1 MLRTK
6 TPSLTDC
13 LTKCTRYRKQKK
25 GEVKFSYELDDT
37 AVVVEVYAQLALLAA
52 DCSFDPYKRDDFLF
66 VVFLIRRAPA
76 LRKSIFSRMNYVEIF
91 NILSK
96 VSPTEHEK
104 IGLSLSLLIN
114 TMNSVDLSNTVGL
127 ICDIRAH
134 GFDEW
139 LAFVAK
145 KINDGRAPNSVN
157 NSNPWLWI
165 LDVATTSFWSAPYGK
180 QELELVEMLN
190 Y

>member
-13 LTKCTRYRKQKK
+13 LMKCTRYRKQKK

-37 AVVVEVYAQLALLAA
+37 VVVVEVDVQLALLAA
-52 DCSFDPYKRDDFLF
+52 DGSFDPCKRDDFLF

-76 LRKSIFSRMNYVEIF
+76 LRKSIFSRMNYVEVF
-91 NILSK
+91 NFFNK
-96 VSPTEHEK
+96 VSPTERAK

-114 TMNSVDLSNTVGL
+114 SMNSIELSNTVGL
-127 ICDIRAH
+127 ICDIRTH

-139 LAFVAK
+139 IVFVAK
-145 KINDGRAPNSVN
+145 KMNDGRAPNSVN

-165 LDVATTSFWSAPYGK
+165 LDVATNSFWSAPYGK
-180 QELELVEMLN
+180 QELQLVEMLN